1 MIYKATVNKLAT
13 FNSKLDMSQKIIINL
28 IVVVVIC
35 FFIDVLRLDCLRKG
49 FFMLTLIYW
58 SFSVFYG
65 LVGIYKN
72 CMKQYWVK
80 EF

>member
-1 MIYKATVNKLAT
+1 MIYKTTVNKLAI
-13 FNSKLDMSQKIIINL
+13 FNSKLDTSQKIIRNL

-35 FFIDVLRLDCLRKG
+35 FFIDFLRLDSLRKG

-58 SFSVFYG
+58 SFSVFLG
-65 LVGIYKN
+65 LVGIYKKY
-72 CMKQYWVK
+72 MKQHWVK